1 MFIAPVSAVRPVSSV
16 SSAETQKNVTT
27 NPIQTVVPEI
37 QPKAKENGALRAYF
51 LGGQAA
57 TVSFGGFPV
66 STGGFIT
73 KKIDD
78 VPCSCCGGRMV
89 RNNQM
94 DAKAREFSTLRGEN
108 LADKIE
114 ADKDFF
120 RTPQRVVM
128 MLSAEEARKNPS
140 YDLTRAKN
148 AASKGMKEKTQN
160 YCINSL
166 KQADTAV
173 KAMYGEENPVSQ
185 LISKEVENLQGGK
198 IGRMQFTDKLVK
210 MQDSIDPVTY
220 ETVMDAAMN
229 IPVDFSEVKKAFGD
243 ANGSPTAIAKSLLRP
258 SMQTIEHIHPKSLGG
273 PNATQ
278 NFIAECGDC
287 NNPRGNMSYSEWLK
301 VHPEFPLK
309 AQDHIEYFQQQ
320 VVDGKIPSD
329 YDDYGVDVK
338 KTLSK
343 ESNGIIELKVL
354 NPEKIKALREAKQ
367 AGQEVSVKDEIAKEY
382 GEKNKE
388 EAEQAA

>member
-1 MFIAPVSAVRPVSSV
+1 MMISAINSMSNVI
-16 SSAETQKNVTT
+16 SAKVGKKETAT
-27 NPIQTVVPEI
+27 NPIIAERAE
-37 QPKAKENGALRAYF
+37 AKETADAGLALRSYF
-51 LGGQAA
+51 MAGNAV

-78 VPCSCCGGRMV
+78 VPCCCCGGRMV

-94 DAKAREFSTLRGEN
+94 DAKSREFANINGEK
-108 LADKIE
+108 LAEKIE

-128 MLSAEEARKNPS
+128 MLAAQEARKHPD
-140 YDLTRAKN
+140 YDLSRAKN
-148 AASKGMKEKTQN
+148 SAGKGLKEKTQN

-166 KQADTAV
+166 NKADTIV
-173 KAMYGEENPVSQ
+173 KATYGEENPVSK
-185 LISKEVENLQGGK
+185 LIGEEVKKLENGK
-198 IGRMQFTDKLVK
+198 ISRMDFTEKLVK
-210 MQDSIDPVTY
+210 MESSVDPVTY
-220 ETVMDAAMN
+220 EAVMDAAMN
-229 IPVDFSEVKKAFGD
+229 IPADFKDVTRAFRD
-243 ANGSPTAIAKSLLRP
+243 ANGSAQSIARALLKP

-273 PNATQ
+273 ANATQ

-287 NNPRGNMSYSEWLK
+287 NNPRGNMSYAQWLK
-301 VHPEFPLK
+301 VHPEYPLK

-320 VVDGKIPSD
+320 IVDGKIPAD
-329 YDDYGVDVK
+329 YDDYGIDVK

-354 NPEKIKALREAKQ
+354 NPEKIRELREAKK
-367 AGQEVSVKDEIAKEY
+367 AGQNVSVKEEIEKENN
-382 GEKNKE
+382 EKKAEESKE
-388 EAEQAA
+388 A